1 MLDIHTHIFIT
12 LVYVIKSPKIKLSQY
27 DRANFYCPA
36 VSYCRNYKVII
47 LSLHHKKGQRED
59 RTGLG
64 MANRVRNKARVKV
77 MRDR

>member
-36 VSYCRNYKVII
+36 VSYCKNYKVII

-59 RTGLG
+59 RTIYIQRAGWEWQTESEIRLG
-64 MANRVRNKARVKV
+64 
-77 MRDR
+77 